1 MKLTLIGLLIIII
14 IMLFV
19 QISFRDNFDIIKQ
32 KEFRKDLIDY
42 NLKHLT
48 LVKSDGKEIEC
59 GELNSDN
66 TNINRKTICEGYQS
80 MAQNKYALAAEK
92 CSIVNDITDWRVRA
106 NRIPET
112 VMDGTKGCGFCY
124 DTKNVYYGDEN
135 GPFKD
140 VGPNVCNNWIK
151 PGGDGTGGTAHK
163 KNIFGVYPFE
173 DDLYKNPSDKNL
185 QFGKGVVKDTVKMY
199 EQDLCKQMKNCG
211 DQPHQGVDGT
221 ALCGWCAAGRKGD
234 GIGEGMVRKG
244 GQGIDQNETKYDDD
258 FCHWPREIN
267 QDGTK
272 NVLFYKKETKELKKW
287 KESGDNRGRLMNGLD
302 HCAAS
307 NNLFPCFSNFSG
319 KIRNENGKIEHSK
332 ECYDD
337 IWRNFALYKDG
348 SIDIKCDGDIKER
361 IQANLPSSRTFTL
374 WDKTFIPT
382 VESAVQKIPERMAIS
397 KQYNANYPDKAGI
410 WKTKNSKGWFLQNML
425 SALLNS
431 KACKNVEPDP
441 CNDKYRSS
449 EYNFFRP
456 KDCID
461 KIIVNN
467 IPKEYLDN
475 KTILKTDP
483 RYKSGDDT
491 TYKYYWPVYND
502 PIWREGIHFDWSN
515 DEYKKRLLEKWEEVG
530 KIQEC
535 ETNGNVN
542 EMYDKALV
550 AVKYLLGTEQ
560 KDMDIIEKLGAK
572 LWEDNDGG
580 TGKSWVKMCWEDFR
594 KELKTMWGNDDTSFI
609 NKKGQINITKY
620 PNIIDLIKD
629 DSKFYHRV
637 LSYEDESTGSIIPVE
652 LTELGKQT
660 YITKQIYEHKYFPF
674 WRLWKNETKY
684 YIKSEYMLHL
694 QDKEKKK
701 IADKDTR
708 EKFRKN
714 AASQYA
720 YRK

>member
-112 VMDGTKGCGFCY
+112 VLDGTKGCGFCY

-151 PGGDGTGGTAHK
+151 PGEEGGSAHK

-173 DDLYKNPSDKNL
+173 DDLYKNPSDENL
-185 QFGKGVVKDTVKMY
+185 QFGNGVVKDTVKMY

-221 ALCGWCAAGRKGD
+221 KLCGWCAAGRKGD

-244 GQGIDQNETKYDDD
+244 GDEGDQNETKYDDD

-287 KESGDNRGRLMNGLD
+287 KESGVNRGRLMNGLD
-302 HCAAS
+302 HCKKS

-319 KIRNENGKIEHSK
+319 KVVNENGKIEHSK

-348 SIDIKCDGDIKER
+348 SIDISCNGDIKER

-410 WKTKNSKGWFLQNML
+410 WKTKNSKGWFLQNMF

-431 KACKNVEPDP
+431 KACKNIEPEP
-441 CNDKYRSS
+441 CDDKYRSS

-461 KIIVNN
+461 EIIVNN
-467 IPKEYLDN
+467 IPGKYLVN
-475 KTILKTDP
+475 NTILKTDP
-483 RYKSGDDT
+483 RYKPGDDT
-491 TYKYYWPVYND
+491 TYKYYWPVKND

-535 ETNGNVN
+535 KTNGNVN

-550 AVKYLLGTEQ
+550 AVKYLLGTEK

-572 LWEDNDGG
+572 LWEDNDDN
-580 TGKSWVKMCWEDFR
+580 TNKPWVKMCWEDFR

-637 LSYEDESTGSIIPVE
+637 LSYEDESTRSIIPVE
-652 LTELGKQT
+652 LTELGEQT
-660 YITKQIYEHKYFPF
+660 YITKQNYEHKYFPF

-684 YIKSEYMLHL
+684 YIKS
-694 QDKEKKK
+694 
-701 IADKDTR
+701 
-708 EKFRKN
+708 
-714 AASQYA
+714 
-720 YRK
+720 